1 MGSDNKVV
9 TLNRTTVAIM
19 NILTATLLV
28 GSLSLAHSLD
38 CGDGKIRGVNTGGW
52 LVLEPWITPNVFE
65 EVNYGENFDKVVDEY
80 TYAEFVDPLFQRE
93 RLRLHW
99 DSFVSKEDFEKVLA
113 AGVTHIRI
121 PVGYWY
127 WDVID
132 GEPFPAPN
140 MDDTDKYSALF
151 YLKRALV
158 WLDELGMKAEID
170 LHAGPGS
177 QNGFDNSGR
186 RGDITWVTEEYP
198 EDNHNVVRTLDILD
212 KMGATLSGWVSTG
225 VFKQETLYGIS
236 LLNEPGGWWDKV
248 WSACKDEFYP
258 LGYEVIRKHFPDES
272 VAVNLQQAFR
282 APADFVGMLPQSEG
296 YAGVSVDWHR
306 YLCFDD
312 YWAGQAE
319 QRPEGWES
327 FITASCGYAA
337 DQVEA
342 TWPTFNGEF
351 CLSLTDCTKYL
362 NGGFHTPYV
371 PPVASEELCSY
382 YNNDWVTYDQDYKDF
397 LRRYFIAQV
406 DAFEEGEM
414 GAGWFMWTMKTE
426 GNCAPEWDFIFLL
439 EQGVIPENLCERES
453 VCQFNN

>member
-19 NILTATLLV
+19 NILTTTLLV

-65 EVNYGENFDKVVDEY
+65 EVNYGENIDKVVDEY

-99 DSFVSKEDFEKVLA
+99 DSFVSKEDFEKVSA

-186 RGDITWVTEEYP
+186 RGDIHWVSDDYP
-198 EDNHNVVRTLDILD
+198 QNNTNVVRTLDILD

-248 WSACKDEFYP
+248 WSACKDELYP
-258 LGYEVIRKHFPDES
+258 LGYQAVRKHFEEG
-272 VAVNLQQAFR
+272 VVVNLQQAFR
-282 APADFVGMLPQSEG
+282 PASDYYGFMPEEEG
-296 YAGVSVDWHR
+296 YQGISVDMHR
-306 YLCFDD
+306 YQCFGD
-312 YWAGQAE
+312 YWAGQADSSD
-319 QRPEGWES
+319 GWWNHIE
-327 FITASCGYAA
+327 ASCSAHQ
-337 DQVEA
+337 DNINA
-342 TWPTFNGEF
+342 TWPTFTGEF
-351 CLSLTDCTKYL
+351 SLAVTDCQKYL
-362 NGGFHTPYV
+362 NGGYSTPYI
-371 PPVASEELCSY
+371 PPLALEAARQY
-382 YNNDWVTYDQDYKDF
+382 YNSDWDTYNDYYKDF
-397 LRRYFIAQV
+397 LQQYFLAQI
-406 DAFEEGEM
+406 DAYEYGKK

-426 GNCAPEWDFIFLL
+426 NNCAPEWDFIFLL
-439 EQGVIPENLCERES
+439 EKGIIPANLCERETI
-453 VCQFNN
+453 CDFY